1 MKYVWIG
8 LGWLFV
14 ILGVVGIVLPLLPT
28 TPFLLAAAVCF
39 SRGSQQ
45 MHHWLVNHPTLG
57 PPIVNWQ
64 TNRTITRKVKVVA
77 LLSMSGLFGISVLM
91 GINDAI
97 LLLQGVV
104 LIIVGVFLW
113 RQKEPQTQTESEELS

>member
-14 ILGVVGIVLPLLPT
+14 FLGVVGIALPLLPT

-39 SRGSQQ
+39 SRGSQR
-45 MHHWLVNHPTLG
+45 MHDWLLNHPTLG

-64 TNRTITRKVKVVA
+64 TNRTITRKIKVVA
-77 LLSMSGLFGISVLM
+77 LLSMGGLFAISVFM
-91 GINDAI
+91 AI
-97 LLLQGVV
+97 DPRVLLLQGTV
-104 LIIVGVFLW
+104 LTIVGVFLW
-113 RQKEPQTQTESEELS
+113 RQKEP

>member
-28 TPFLLAAAVCF
+28 TPFLLVAAICF
-39 SRGSQQ
+39 SRGSQR
-45 MHHWLVNHPTLG
+45 MHDWLINHPTLG

-64 TNRTITRKVKVVA
+64 TNRTITRKIKVVA
-77 LLSMSGLFGISVLM
+77 LLSMAGLFGISLLL
-91 GINDAI
+91 GINEKV
-97 LLLQGVV
+97 LFLQGPV
-104 LIIVGVFLW
+104 LSVVGVFLW
-113 RQKEPQTQTESEELS
+113 RQKEPERPGNLS

>member
-28 TPFLLAAAVCF
+28 TPFLLLAAICF
-39 SRGSQQ
+39 SRGSQR
-45 MHHWLVNHPTLG
+45 MHDWLINHPKLG

-64 TNRTITRKVKVVA
+64 TSRTISRSIKVVA
-77 LLSMSGLFGISVLM
+77 TLTMAALLALSVYM
-91 GINDAI
+91 DIDQRI
-97 LLLQGVV
+97 LGLQGVI
-104 LIIVGVFLW
+104 LILVATFLW
-113 RQKEPQTQTESEELS
+113 RQKEPQQPNS

>member
-28 TPFLLAAAVCF
+28 TPFLLVAAICF
-39 SRGSQQ
+39 SRGSQR
-45 MHHWLVNHPTLG
+45 MHDWLINHPTLG

-64 TNRTITRKVKVVA
+64 TNRTITRKIKVVA
-77 LLSMSGLFGISVLM
+77 LFSMAGLFGISLLL
-91 GINDAI
+91 GINEKV
-97 LLLQGVV
+97 LLLQGSV
-104 LIIVGVFLW
+104 LSVVGVFLW
-113 RQKEPQTQTESEELS
+113 RQKEPERPGNLS

>member
-28 TPFLLAAAVCF
+28 TPFLLVAAICF
-39 SRGSQQ
+39 SRGSQR
-45 MHHWLVNHPTLG
+45 MHDWLINHSTLG

-64 TNRTITRKVKVVA
+64 TNRTITQKTKVVA
-77 LLSMSGLFGISVLM
+77 LLSMAGLFGISLLL
-91 GINDAI
+91 GINEKV
-97 LLLQGVV
+97 LLLQG
-104 LIIVGVFLW
+104 
-113 RQKEPQTQTESEELS
+113 